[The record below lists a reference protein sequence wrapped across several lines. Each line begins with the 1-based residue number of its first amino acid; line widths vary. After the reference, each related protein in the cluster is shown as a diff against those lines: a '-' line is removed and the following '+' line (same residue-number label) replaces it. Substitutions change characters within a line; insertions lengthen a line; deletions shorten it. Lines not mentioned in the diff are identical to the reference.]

1 MSSIIEG
8 YNSDNQLKSYFMK
21 TKYLIRMAAFC
32 LIFPLIIASCKKESD
47 GEMSLTSLDN
57 AIKNEMFQYNIP
69 ALSIAIVKNEKLVYI
84 KSYGFSDKESR
95 ILAADDDLYR
105 IASVSKP
112 ITVIAILKLV
122 QDGLLSLDQ
131 KVFGSDGVFGNDY
144 GTPPSGSKK
153 DLISVR
159 HLLDHKSG
167 WTNSPNDPMFT
178 DINNAQSQLITDLL
192 VNRPLTYTPGIT
204 TYYLNFGYCLLGR
217 VIEKITNM
225 TYENYVKSN
234 ILQQCGITEMKIGRN
249 TLNDRYPKEVKYYQ
263 NEYSHYSPYSMNV
276 TRMDSHGGWIAS
288 TKDLA
293 RFIVKIDRN
302 ESKSDLI
309 SVTLLNKFY
318 FGDPNWVHYG
328 ALPGASA
335 ILSRLDNTFSF
346 IVLVNTCTD
355 SNPSLLLDDLYN
367 TLKGK
372 INSISAWPSDDLF

>member
-1 MSSIIEG
+1 
-8 YNSDNQLKSYFMK
+8 MK

-32 LIFPLIIASCKKESD
+32 IIFIFITASCKKESD
-47 GEMSLTSLDN
+47 GELSLTSLDN
-57 AIKNEMFQYNIP
+57 AIKNEMNQNNIP
-69 ALSIAIVKNEKLVYI
+69 ALSVAIVKNEKLVYI

-95 ILAADDDLYR
+95 IRAADDDLYR

-122 QDGLLSLDQ
+122 QDSLLSLDQ
-131 KVFGSDGVFGNDY
+131 KVFGSDGIFGNDY

-153 DLISVR
+153 DLITVR

-178 DINNAQSQLITDLL
+178 DISNTQSQLITDLL
-192 VNRPLTYTPGIT
+192 ANRPLTYTPGVTI
-204 TYYLNFGYCLLGR
+204 YYLNFGYCILGR

-225 TYENYVKSN
+225 TYEDYVKSI
-234 ILQQCGITEMKIGRN
+234 ILQQCGITEMKIGKN
-249 TLNDRYPKEVKYYQ
+249 TLNDKDPNEVKYYQ
-263 NEYSHYSPYSMNV
+263 SEYSPYSPYNMNV

-288 TKDLA
+288 ATDLA
-293 RFIVKIDRN
+293 RFIVKIDKN

-318 FGDPNWVHYG
+318 FGNSNWVHYG

-335 ILSRLDNTFSF
+335 ILSRLNKTFSF
-346 IVLVNTCTD
+346 VVLVNTCTD
-355 SNPSLLLDDLYN
+355 SNPGLLLVDLYN
-367 TLKGK
+367 TVKGK
-372 INSISAWPSDDLF
+372 IITISAWPTDDLF